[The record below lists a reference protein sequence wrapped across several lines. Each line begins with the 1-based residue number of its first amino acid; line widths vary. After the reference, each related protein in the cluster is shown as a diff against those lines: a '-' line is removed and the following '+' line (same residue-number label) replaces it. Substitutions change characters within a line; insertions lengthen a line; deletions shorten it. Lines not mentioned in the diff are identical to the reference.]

1 MKVKSQKAKD
11 NKVVLEVEVPK
22 DAVLKKFN
30 EVYEKIG
37 QEAKVP
43 GFRPGKAPRPILE
56 QHHGA
61 LAREEVIKSLITE
74 SYEKGV
80 KDENIDVIDLPQI
93 TDVKLDGNT
102 LTYKAEVETKPE
114 VKIKAYKG
122 LKLKKDEVKVEA
134 KEVTEYIAGLKK
146 SRGDIDDER
155 LAKSL
160 GYKTKEEFVDCL
172 TKQMFLKKENDVRS
186 KLEKELIDQLAKNSA
201 LAVPKVLVE
210 RRIHE
215 LEHQAEHQMANYGLP
230 PDRIQ
235 QRLEEF
241 KPKFKA
247 EAEEQVK
254 IFLILETIAKL
265 ENIKADDSMPS
276 KVVEFLFA
284 EADWQ

>member
-22 DAVLKKFN
+22 DAVLKKFD